1 MGETDYGALFGVEL
15 DSDAGAADTAED
27 AGAGAEQGAQGAKE
41 QDVTEP
47 AVDGEG
53 AEASTEDG
61 AGQTPEENS
70 RYAAARRKAEEERD
84 AAVLKAREES
94 AAETKK
100 QIEETLGMLGLVNPY
115 TKQPIR
121 TVDDLTAYRTAQQQE
136 SKARVMKAA
145 GMTEEQYQQ
154 FVADLPEVKAAREQQ
169 TAANDAA
176 KKVMA
181 NEAKAKL
188 DAQMAEITAIDPDIK
203 TVDDLKKMEGYD
215 RFYALV
221 KKGNSLTDA
230 YKLVN
235 MDKIM
240 AGNTAATRQAA
251 INAANSKNHLDRT
264 TTRGAG
270 AVTVPKDVAEMYRA
284 LNPGITEAEIQAD
297 YSKYKQR
304 K

>member
-1 MGETDYGALFGVEL
+1 MGETDYGALFGV
-15 DSDAGAADTAED
+15 DMGGDAGTADTAAD
-27 AGAGAEQGAQGAKE
+27 AGTGAETDAQGEKE
-41 QDVTEP
+41 QDITDP
-47 AVDGEG
+47 AVEGEG
-53 AEASTEDG
+53 TDAGSDG
-61 AGQTPEENS
+61 KAQSPEVNS
-70 RYAAARRKAEEERD
+70 RYAAARRKAEAERD

-100 QIEETLGMLGLVNPY
+100 QIEETIGFLGLTNPY
-115 TKQPIR
+115 TKQPIK
-121 TVDDLTAYRTAQQQE
+121 TVEDLTAFRTARQQE
-136 SKARVMKAA
+136 SKNKLMRAA
-145 GMTEEQYQQ
+145 GMNEEQYQQ
-154 FVADLPEVKAAREQQ
+154 FVSDLPEVKAAREQQ
-169 TAANDAA
+169 TAADEAA

-181 NEAKAKL
+181 NEARAKL
-188 DAQMAEITAIDPDIK
+188 TEQMAEITAIDPEIK
-203 TVDDLKKMEGYD
+203 TVEDLKKMENYD

-221 KKGNSLTDA
+221 KKGNSLSDA

-270 AVTVPKDVAEMYRA
+270 AVTVPKDVADMYRA
-284 LNPGITEAEIQAD
+284 FDPKITDAEIQRH
-297 YSKYKQR
+297 YSKYKN

>member
-1 MGETDYGALFGVEL
+1 MGETDYGALFSVDMGG
-15 DSDAGAADTAED
+15 DAGTADTTAD
-27 AGAGAEQGAQGAKE
+27 AGTGAETDAQGEKE
-41 QDVTEP
+41 QDITAPAVEGEGSETVTEGGKQSP
-47 AVDGEG
+47 
-53 AEASTEDG
+53 ED
-61 AGQTPEENS
+61 NS
-70 RYAAARRKAEEERD
+70 RYAAARRKAEAERD

-94 AAETKK
+94 AAETRKE
-100 QIEETLGMLGLVNPY
+100 IEETIGALGLLNPY

-121 TVDDLTAYRTAQQQE
+121 TLEDLRAFREGRQQE
-136 SKARVMKAA
+136 SKNKLMRAA

-169 TAANDAA
+169 SAADEAA

-181 NEAKAKL
+181 NEARTKL
-188 DAQMAEITAIDPDIK
+188 AEQMAEITALDPEIK
-203 TVDDLKKMEGYD
+203 TVEDLKNMENYD

-221 KKGNSLTDA
+221 KKGNSLSDA

-270 AVTVPKDVAEMYRA
+270 AVTVPKDVADMYRA
-284 LNPGITEAEIQAD
+284 FDPKITDAEIQRH
-297 YSKYKQR
+297 YSKYKN